1 MNTSPSGRGVRHA
14 RATASLFALGPGPFK
29 VCMAIRYLLAD
40 GESGELTQAEIARVA
55 QVSQN
60 TVNAAVNS
68 WLSADGE
75 PLEGAPVTVELVA
88 RRDVRGYRW
97 RMTPRPPAEV
107 AANGGA
113 WHGRSETD
121 QRAPA
126 AAPPVAAPSAAD
138 RARSVT
144 DQHGVMDQHGGG
156 GETPTALLAPDQV
169 ILFNALLSEGIHS
182 KQHAMEAIK
191 NMPGATLADFRAQVA
206 YAADRGKHAPMAF
219 VLALWAR
226 GQAYRR
232 PAPKPETITTA
243 PSARGGRDNAARR
256 PANAAARRSP
266 GRVSPSVSNSPPPE
280 LKLATWDDWYTG
292 QTLDSR

>member
-1 MNTSPSGRGVRHA
+1 
-14 RATASLFALGPGPFK
+14 
-29 VCMAIRYLLAD
+29 MAIRYLLAD
-40 GESGELTQAEIARVA
+40 GEAGELTQAEIARVA

-68 WLSADGE
+68 WLSAEGE

-182 KQHAMEAIK
+182 KQHAMEAVK

-232 PAPKPETITTA
+232 PAPQPETITTA
-243 PSARGGRDNAARR
+243 RQSAARGGARNAARR
-256 PANAAARRSP
+256 PARYAADDAAQREAR
-266 GRVSPSVSNSPPPE
+266 GISPSVSNGPPPG

-292 QTLDSR
+292 KTLDGI